1 MAIQREFYGER
12 SDGVKLYRTFSD
24 DGKFIV
30 QTETGAVLED
40 AVDVK
45 DADGLEEAI
54 RSLLSDPEMAKR
66 MGDAGRTF
74 VEENFEQKT
83 FIKKYM
89 ENRKSLLGL
98 TQTHLAD

>member
-40 AVDVK
+40 AVDVE
-45 DADGLEEAI
+45 DAAYTYAESEEAI
-54 RSLLSDPEMAKR
+54 PHH
-66 MGDAGRTF
+66 T
-74 VEENFEQKT
+74 EESTNA
-83 FIKKYM
+83 
-89 ENRKSLLGL
+89 N
-98 TQTHLAD
+98 

>member
-40 AVDVK
+40 AVDVE
-45 DADGLEEAI
+45 DATYTYAESE
-54 RSLLSDPEMAKR
+54 
-66 MGDAGRTF
+66 
-74 VEENFEQKT
+74 
-83 FIKKYM
+83 
-89 ENRKSLLGL
+89 
-98 TQTHLAD
+98 